1 MNGIWLLKKE
11 SANEGR
17 IRLAIDAAAAGI
29 GTVKNVRG
37 TGLSS
42 YDEDGEDLK
51 VRDDRWSRMV
61 CRKSLFK
68 RSRNRHID
76 F

>member
-1 MNGIWLLKKE
+1 MTGVQTCALPIC
-11 SANEGR
+11 
-17 IRLAIDAAAAGI
+17 LAIDTAAAGI

-51 VRDDRWSRMV
+51 VETIDGQED
-61 CRKSLFK
+61 RKSVV
-68 RSRNRHID
+68 
-76 F
+76 